1 MEDDQDSPEFPD
13 WLDMSHFPE
22 FDLRNALCQNY
33 MVELIEAMH
42 AQNTLVSGSLF
53 SATKKF
59 RYQREDGSFEI
70 VDANPRTQ
78 PRGIGA
84 TSMIFQY
91 IGDDDIPCRG
101 PGEDRQELRPKT
113 AFYKRLGFDAVT
125 LHMSYRAQVPGQLLS
140 PVQQPHRRVR
150 RQL

>member
-1 MEDDQDSPEFPD
+1 
-13 WLDMSHFPE
+13 MSHFQ
-22 FDLRNALCQNY
+22 FDMRNAQCQNY
-33 MVELIEAMH
+33 IVELVEAMH

-78 PRGIGA
+78 PEGIGA

-91 IGDDDIPCRG
+91 IGDDIPRRG
-101 PGEDRQELRPKT
+101 SGEDRQELRPET

-125 LHMSYRAQVPGQLLS
+125 IHMSYRAQWPASCSPLS
-140 PVQQPHRRVR
+140 NHRTDELR